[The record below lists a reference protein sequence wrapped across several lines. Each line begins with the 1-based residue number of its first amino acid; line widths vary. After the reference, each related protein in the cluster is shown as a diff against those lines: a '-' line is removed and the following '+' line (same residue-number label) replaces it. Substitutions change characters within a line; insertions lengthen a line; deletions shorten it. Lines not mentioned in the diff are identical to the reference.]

1 MTQMFGLVSKS
12 QQAFTKKLSE
22 KILSENSG
30 SESDSK
36 EVYVNDIST
45 LLVQEIID
53 SNAVY
58 D

>member
-53 SNAVY
+53 SNAV
-58 D
+58 